1 MATTSKAR
9 KAAPKS
15 TRSETVSVRLDPKL
29 RYLIEIAARVQRRTV
44 SSYIDWAV
52 ERSLDANVVL
62 GDPADQVS
70 VATLADVGDKL
81 WDVDEADRFAKLAL
95 LAPHLLDYDEQRLW
109 KLVREYGYLWRG
121 RWKDTGNNTQ
131 RFTWETVEPSLH
143 FERLREVWP
152 VLQGIAAGRNSA
164 DALPK
169 WVPEREDPSG
179 EIPF

>member
-1 MATTSKAR
+1 MATTR
-9 KAAPKS
+9 QPQKAAPKS

-62 GDPADQVS
+62 SDPADQVS
-70 VATLADVGDKL
+70 VATLADVADRL

-109 KLVREYGYLWRG
+109 KLVREYGYVWRG
-121 RWKDTGNNTQ
+121 RWKDTGNKTQ
-131 RFTWETVEPSLH
+131 RFTWEPAEQSLD
-143 FERLREVWP
+143 FARLREVWP
-152 VLQGIAAGRNSA
+152 ALKGIAAGRNSA
-164 DALPK
+164 DDLPK
-169 WVPEREDPSG
+169 WAPEREDPW
-179 EIPF
+179 EEVPF

>member
-1 MATTSKAR
+1 MATPSKAQ

-52 ERSLDANVVL
+52 ERSLSANVVL

-70 VATLADVGDKL
+70 MATLADVADRL

-121 RWKDTGNNTQ
+121 RWKDIGDKMQ
-131 RFTWETVEPSLH
+131 RFTWEPVEQYLN
-143 FERLREVWP
+143 FARLREVWP
-152 VLQGIAAGRNSA
+152 MLTAIAAGHASA
-164 DALPK
+164 TSLPK
-169 WVPEREDPSG
+169 WEAERDNSDDVP
-179 EIPF
+179 F